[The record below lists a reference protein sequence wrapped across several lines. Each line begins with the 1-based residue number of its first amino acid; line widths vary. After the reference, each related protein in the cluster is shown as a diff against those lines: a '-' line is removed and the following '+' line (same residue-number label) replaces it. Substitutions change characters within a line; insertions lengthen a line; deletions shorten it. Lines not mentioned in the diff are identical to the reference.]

1 MGAPTL
7 QLEMTTMIVRC
18 SRFYRHRLGVVQ
30 TCVRAV
36 APLTLALLSAC
47 LAAQVPH
54 TAAPVRQ
61 PAGIGD
67 AADLIPEVAVDKQLG
82 MPDKWWQYKDR
93 AGKPTVYVAEQNWFV
108 SIGGEL
114 MVNSGAVVRYR
125 GRIFKTVQEA
135 KDAYRTQ
142 FPKPGKKG
150 NVTLTVK
157 PYPAGDEAKELHE
170 LALRPD
176 RRPDWLRQETVVRFG
191 KAVVVLSAHSNM
203 WALGPKPAT
212 GRRRWMAEPVYERIR
227 EAALAKWTA
236 YRPK

>member
-1 MGAPTL
+1 MILRYSSAVRRS
-7 QLEMTTMIVRC
+7 LEVVR
-18 SRFYRHRLGVVQ
+18 F
-30 TCVRAV
+30 CVGTA
-36 APLTLALLSAC
+36 APLAMVLLPAS
-47 LAAQVPH
+47 LPAQAPH

-61 PAGIGD
+61 AAGIGD
-67 AADLIPEVAVDKQLG
+67 AADLIPGLAVDKQLG

-125 GRIFKTVQEA
+125 GRIFKTEQEA

-142 FPKPGKKG
+142 FPKPAKRG

-157 PYPAGDEAKELHE
+157 PYRAGDEAKELHE

-176 RRPDWLRQETVVRFG
+176 RRPDWLRQETVARYG

-203 WALGPKPAT
+203 WALGPKPAS

-227 EAALAKWTA
+227 EAALAKWAA